1 MGIAQAYTTHLG
13 FRRWPRATGLL
24 RPKDM
29 KSGERRFTDAAINV
43 IYKQEAGL
51 KVNSR
56 FGGGGTTAAAGG
68 GTHFFKRVCHW
79 VNVDYCHQ

>member
-13 FRRWPRATGLL
+13 FRRWPRATVLL

-29 KSGERRFTDAAINV
+29 KSGERRFTDAAINA

-56 FGGGGTTAAAGG
+56 FGGAGTTAAAGAS
-68 GTHFFKRVCHW
+68 THFFWAARLPL
-79 VNVDYCHQ
+79 

>member
-13 FRRWPRATGLL
+13 FRRWPRATVLL

-29 KSGERRFTDAAINV
+29 KSGERRFTDAAINA

-56 FGGGGTTAAAGG
+56 FGGGSGETMAATGAH
-68 GTHFFKRVCHW
+68 TQFLRRAC
-79 VNVDYCHQ
+79 N